1 MLTIFLKFIASAA
14 LLFAFYR
21 IVLRGKA
28 SYTVS
33 RAYLLALPIISVIFS
48 VVTFEVYP
56 SGTEIAIEQI
66 DFGHYTA
73 PATPVETDYVPDVA
87 PVQVTNTAAAPAAVQ
102 APAPSA
108 APVQEKR
115 PIVIDWMALLQW
127 GIPAVSLLLLLLA
140 VYYICK
146 VLVIKSRMNV
156 ETTAEGYS
164 LISSPNVDTPF
175 SFAKTIFLPT
185 SLNEPGKSLI
195 IRHEKAHIRHRHYA
209 DVWFMELITRLLW
222 FNPFVWLCRN
232 ELRNVHE
239 FQADHDVI
247 SSDVNINAYQ
257 TTLLEMVMNVSSPVV
272 NGFNHSFIRRRFV
285 EMKSTAAGTLG
296 RVAKIGTLVWF
307 VAMFCA
313 FTFTEKK
320 SEPNPAAAL
329 SPTGRTAEQKLLME
343 CKSMVNYSHSLTKNW
358 VYIER
363 ASDTPDKLALKKIH
377 NEQFPELQSELL
389 EVSEKWNNSDRE
401 ELESIFTF
409 INDTLFAYQK
419 DIMKALNS
427 IADYDDM
434 FNMLEIQIMVQDDE
448 DAVETNAANKAV
460 ARIDALIEKIKVGG
474 TAPTPTKNVAVQTL
488 GPGKFVIEGAV
499 DPGITDSCY
508 LIYFADEN
516 FEIIETPV
524 ACVPV
529 VDKKFHYE
537 VELND
542 LTVCRIRCIFPG
554 GEICSDWIETFAAPG
569 VTFGLTV
576 RNGFYT
582 PSSQYSNYL
591 SKIRRLAD
599 TYCKNHHLDENVAKP
614 DGLYKTWENVKYG
627 NWNNHKVE
635 KVEFCEKKTTVTLSP
650 SRWERSELSSDAC
663 LRDTAG
669 NLYKMLHNE
678 STGNRYID
686 YIRGA
691 RYSFEPLPKG
701 VTKFDMVSK
710 SDPNI
715 PAELAK
721 LFTKNTPGGYTNVI
735 VADITEDLNVNQ
747 KPNFNIT
754 FKTELKNEVTGCTF
768 EIVGDNDI
776 QTGNARLLGDIDLD
790 SNGEGTFSTYLG
802 EPCIV
807 WIIPTFADAPSVI
820 SRQIS
825 IPFVPGENAQFTLV
839 STGLQKNGSRF
850 TMEMPSYQLTGSKF
864 YAEWEKA
871 GKKFNEMFD
880 KQGDKAN
887 AAINEYVKKNGSNL
901 GLVMQYLIGPWNA
914 DYSILPQKT
923 LQNPMVKFLKKRDD
937 EFNKMIEES
946 QKRRDEAR
954 ANTAPGKMFI
964 DVDLQNMRNQ
974 NNRPSLS
981 DIIGKGR
988 HVLVNFCYPPSKKDT
1003 ETGKAID
1010 AMLEKYKEKPIDA
1023 ISIECN
1029 YISGPDSFKDILKG
1043 FGVSHKVYY
1052 DVNHQANRMYGFG
1065 NGEIILFGPDGTIL
1079 WRDIA
1084 ADELELTIENVLN
1097 GKATTHPVY
1106 SNPLQDSKVE
1116 SPQQGSTTGYSSQDD
1131 KYKAMFIY
1139 NFTKQ
1144 IEWPAK
1150 ETKGD
1155 FVICVVNQDNMLK
1168 QLKEIAKGKTVGKS
1182 TISVVGAKN
1191 IDEISKCQI
1200 LYLPTDESSTDKVK
1214 AVMAKFG
1221 NAATLIVTDSPE
1233 ALENGSCV
1241 NFVEIDDKIKYEIN
1255 KKAIED
1261 RNMKVLYSMAVNAIK

>member
-73 PATPVETDYVPDVA
+73 PTTPVETDYVTDVA
-87 PVQVTNTAAAPAAVQ
+87 PVQVTNASVTTADVQ
-102 APAPSA
+102 TPAPSA

-127 GIPAVSLLLLLLA
+127 GVPAVSLLLLLLA

-209 DVWFMELITRLLW
+209 DVWFMELVTRLLW

-320 SEPNPAAAL
+320 SEPNSIKAL
-329 SPTGRTAEQKLLME
+329 SPTERAASQKLLAE

-358 VYIER
+358 VYIDR
-363 ASDTPDKLALKKIH
+363 NPDTPDKLALKKIH
-377 NEQFPELQSELL
+377 NEDFPKLQAELL
-389 EVSEKWNNSDRE
+389 EVSEKWNDSDRK
-401 ELESIFTF
+401 ELESIFSF
-409 INDTLFAYQK
+409 INDSLFGYQK
-419 DIMKALNS
+419 NIMERLKTLT
-427 IADYDDM
+427 DYEDM
-434 FNMLEIQIMVQDDE
+434 FVAMDAQMMVEEGGD
-448 DAVETNAANKAV
+448 ETNAANKAV

-488 GPGKFVIEGAV
+488 GLGKFVIEGAV

-508 LIYFADEN
+508 LIYFADDN
-516 FEIIETPV
+516 FEIVETPV

-554 GEICSDWIETFAAPG
+554 GEICSAWIETFAAPG
-569 VTFGLTV
+569 VTFELTV
-576 RNGFYT
+576 HNGYY
-582 PSSQYSNYL
+582 SSSSLYSGYL
-591 SKIRRLAD
+591 TKIRRLAD
-599 TYCKNHHLDENVAKP
+599 TYCKNHHLAENVAKP

-627 NWNNHKVE
+627 NWNNHKID
-635 KVEFCEKKTTVTLSP
+635 KVDFCEKKTVVTLSTTH
-650 SRWERSELSSDAC
+650 WERADLSSDVC

-686 YIRGA
+686 YICGA
-691 RYSFEPLPKG
+691 RYAFEPLPKG
-701 VTKFDMVSK
+701 VTQFDIVQKVHKKVSFFNQNGENEWV
-710 SDPNI
+710 DVADYNV
-715 PAELAK
+715 
-721 LFTKNTPGGYTNVI
+721 NVI
-735 VADITEDLNVNQ
+735 VEKISENLNVNQ

-754 FKTELKNEVTGCTF
+754 FKTELTK
-768 EIVGDNDI
+768 EISGFKLELMSADETQPSRVIDDVYL
-776 QTGNARLLGDIDLD
+776 GN
-790 SNGEGTFSTYLG
+790 NGEATFSTYLD

-807 WIIPTFADAPSVI
+807 WVLQTMADGAAI
-820 SRQIS
+820 KAYQIS
-825 IPFVPGENAQFTLV
+825 IPFVPGENAQFTLT
-839 STGLQKNGSRF
+839 STGIKRDEGPGFR
-850 TMEMPSYQLTGSKF
+850 MEMPSYQLTGSKF
-864 YAEWEKA
+864 YTEWEKA
-871 GKKFNEMFD
+871 EKKFNEIFD

-887 AAINEYVKKNGSNL
+887 AAINEYVKKNANNL

-914 DYSILPQKT
+914 DYSILPEKT
-923 LQNPMVKFLKKRDD
+923 LQNPMVKLLKQRDD
-937 EFNKMIEES
+937 EWKKSIAES
-946 QKRRDEAR
+946 QKRREEAR
-954 ANTAPGKMFI
+954 TNTAPGKMFA
-964 DVDLQNMRNQ
+964 DLDLQNMSNP

-981 DIIGKGR
+981 DIVGKGR
-988 HVLVNFCYPPSKKDT
+988 YVLVNFCYSTEKK
-1003 ETGKAID
+1003 EIEGGKAID
-1010 AMLEKYKEKPIDA
+1010 AMLEKYKGKPIDGVSIMFSY
-1023 ISIECN
+1023 ISIPDLFED
-1029 YISGPDSFKDILKG
+1029 YIKSI
-1043 FGVSHKVYY
+1043 GVSHKMYY
-1052 DVNHQANRMYGFG
+1052 DVNHQASRLYGIS

-1084 ADELELTIENVLN
+1084 AEELEKAVKDALN
-1097 GKATTHPVY
+1097 GQANV
-1106 SNPLQDSKVE
+1106 
-1116 SPQQGSTTGYSSQDD
+1116 QQGSTTGYSSQDD
-1131 KYKAMFIY
+1131 KYKAMFVY
-1139 NFTKQ
+1139 NFTKSV
-1144 IEWPAK
+1144 EWPANVV
-1150 ETKGD
+1150 KGD

-1168 QLKEIAKGKTVGKS
+1168 QMEAIANGKMVGDCP
-1182 TISVVGAKN
+1182 ISVIGVKN
-1191 IDEISKCQI
+1191 INEIPKCHI
-1200 LYLPTDESSTDKVK
+1200 LYLPSNVTNADISAAVAKV
-1214 AVMAKFG
+1214 G
-1221 NAATLIVTDSPE
+1221 DAATLIVSDRPGTVKY
-1233 ALENGSCV
+1233 GSCINLV
-1241 NFVEIDDKIKYEIN
+1241 MVDDKIRFEIN
-1255 KKAIED
+1255 DKAIKD
-1261 RNMKVLYSMAVNAIK
+1261 RNLQLNKTLLAGAVNS

>member
-115 PIVIDWMALLQW
+115 PIVIDWMALVQW
-127 GIPAVSLLLLLLA
+127 GVPAISLLLLLLA

-146 VLVIKSRMNV
+146 VLVIKSKMNV
-156 ETTAEGYS
+156 ETTTEGYS

-209 DVWFMELITRLLW
+209 DVWFMELVTRLLW

-285 EMKSTAAGTLG
+285 EMKKSTVGTLG

-320 SEPNPAAAL
+320 SEPNSIKAL
-329 SPTGRTAEQKLLME
+329 SSTERAASQKLLAE

-358 VYIER
+358 VYIEK
-363 ASDTPDKLALKKIH
+363 ASDTPDKLALKKLH
-377 NEQFPELQSELL
+377 NEDYPKLQSELL
-389 EVSEKWNNSDRE
+389 EVSEKWNDANRK
-401 ELESIFTF
+401 ELESIFSF

-419 DIMKALNS
+419 NIMERLKTLT
-427 IADYDDM
+427 DYEDM
-434 FNMLEIQIMVQDDE
+434 FVAMDAQMMVEEGGD
-448 DAVETNAANKAV
+448 ETNAANEV
-460 ARIDALIEKIKVGG
+460 NARIDALIKEIR
-474 TAPTPTKNVAVQTL
+474 TAATTQTTTERTVFQTL

-516 FEIIETPV
+516 FEIIEKPV

-537 VELND
+537 VELDD

-569 VTFGLTV
+569 VTFELTV
-576 RNGFYT
+576 HNGYY
-582 PSSQYSNYL
+582 SSSSLYNGYL
-591 SKIRRLAD
+591 TRIRRLAD
-599 TYCKNHHLDENVAKP
+599 TYCKNHHLNDGVAKP
-614 DGLYKTWENVKYG
+614 EGLYKTWENVKYSVC
-627 NWNNHKVE
+627 NNQKIK
-635 KVEFCEKKTTVTLSP
+635 KVEFCEKKTVLTLSAEH
-650 SRWERSELSSDAC
+650 WERSGLSSDVC

-678 STGNRYID
+678 SGGTRRYLD

-701 VTKFDMVSK
+701 VTQFDLVQKVNNKVSFFNENGE
-710 SDPNI
+710 SQWVDV
-715 PAELAK
+715 AD
-721 LFTKNTPGGYTNVI
+721 YSVNVI
-735 VADITEDLNVNQ
+735 VADITENLNADQ
-747 KPNFNIT
+747 KPNFSIT
-754 FKTELKNEVTGCTF
+754 FKTELTNELSGFRLELDETHTS
-768 EIVGDNDI
+768 
-776 QTGNARLLGDIDLD
+776 TTRLLDDVELD
-790 SNGEGTFSTYLG
+790 SNGEATFSTYLD
-802 EPCIV
+802 EPCMV
-807 WIIPTFADAPSVI
+807 WVLQTLVDGGTIWSYQV
-820 SRQIS
+820 S
-825 IPFVPGENAQFTLV
+825 IPFVPGENAQFTLK
-839 STGLQKNGSRF
+839 STGIKRDGGMGFR
-850 TMEMPSYQLTGSKF
+850 MEMPSYQLTGSKF
-864 YAEWEKA
+864 YTEWEKA
-871 GKKFNEMFD
+871 EKKFNEIFD

-923 LQNPMVKFLKKRDD
+923 LQNPMVKLLKQRDD
-937 EFNKMIEES
+937 YWKKVREES
-946 QKRRDEAR
+946 LKRRNEAR

-964 DVDLQNMRNQ
+964 DLDLMNMTNT

-981 DIIGKGR
+981 DIVGKGR
-988 HVLVNFCYPPSKKDT
+988 HVLVHFSYSDDGAIKDSVEALWKKQKGGKVDVIGIKCTHISMSNFYDKIYKDM
-1003 ETGKAID
+1003 GIS
-1010 AMLEKYKEKPIDA
+1010 YKMYYDT
-1023 ISIECN
+1023 
-1029 YISGPDSFKDILKG
+1029 
-1043 FGVSHKVYY
+1043 SHKSS
-1052 DVNHQANRMYGFG
+1052 QYGLG
-1065 NGEIILFGPDGTIL
+1065 GKDEVILFGPDGTIL

-1106 SNPLQDSKVE
+1106 SNPLQDSKF
-1116 SPQQGSTTGYSSQDD
+1116 
-1131 KYKAMFIY
+1131 KAMNIY

-1144 IEWPAK
+1144 VEWPAS

-1168 QLKEIAKGKTVGKS
+1168 QLESITKGKTVGKS

-1191 IDEISKCQI
+1191 IEEISKCSI
-1200 LYLPTDESSTDKVK
+1200 LYLPTDESSSDKIK
-1214 AVMAKFG
+1214 SAVAKLG
-1221 NAATLIVTDSPE
+1221 SAATLIVSDSPG
-1233 ALENGSCV
+1233 ALENGSCI
-1241 NFVEIDDKIKYEIN
+1241 NFVMIDDKIKYEVN
-1255 KKAIED
+1255 QKAIED
-1261 RNMKVLYSMAVNAIK
+1261 HKLKATLYLMSNAINN

>member
-87 PVQVTNTAAAPAAVQ
+87 PVQVTTAAPAAPAAVQ
-102 APAPSA
+102 TPAPSA

-389 EVSEKWNNSDRE
+389 EVSKKWNDSDRK

-516 FEIIETPV
+516 FDIIETPV

-554 GEICSDWIETFAAPG
+554 GEICSAWIETFAAPG
-569 VTFGLTV
+569 VTFELTV
-576 RNGFYT
+576 HNGYYSA
-582 PSSQYSNYL
+582 SSQYSNYL

-599 TYCKNHHLDENVAKP
+599 TYCKNHHLNENVAKP

-650 SRWERSELSSDAC
+650 SRWEHSELSSDVC
-663 LRDTAG
+663 LRDSAG

-686 YIRGA
+686 YIRGV
-691 RYSFEPLPKG
+691 RYSFEPLPKD
-701 VTKFDMVSK
+701 VTKFDMVQKTNKKASVFNENGVNQWY
-710 SDPNI
+710 DVAGYNI
-715 PAELAK
+715 
-721 LFTKNTPGGYTNVI
+721 NVI
-735 VADITEDLNVNQ
+735 VADIAENLNADQ
-747 KPNFNIT
+747 KPNFSIT
-754 FKTELKNEVTGCTF
+754 FKTELTNEVSGCTF
-768 EIVGDNDI
+768 EVMSADEM

-790 SNGEGTFSTYLG
+790 SNGEGTFSTYLA

-807 WIIPTFADAPSVI
+807 WVLQTMADGGPIRAY
-820 SRQIS
+820 QIN
-825 IPFVPGENAQFTLV
+825 IPFVPGENAQFTLK
-839 STGLQKNGSRF
+839 STGIKRDGGLGFR
-850 TMEMPSYQLTGSKF
+850 MEMPSYQLTGSKF
-864 YAEWEKA
+864 YTEWEKA
-871 GKKFNEMFD
+871 EKKFNEMFD
-880 KQGDKAN
+880 KHGDKAN

-923 LQNPMVKFLKKRDD
+923 LQNPMVKLLKQRDD
-937 EFNKMIEES
+937 AWAKEREEALKRIE
-946 QKRRDEAR
+946 EAR
-954 ANTAPGKMFI
+954 ANTAPGKMF
-964 DVDLQNMRNQ
+964 VDLDLMNMTNT

-981 DIIGKGR
+981 DIVGKGR
-988 HVLVNFCYPPSKKDT
+988 YVLAHFSYSDNGAIKDSV
-1003 ETGKAID
+1003 EALWQKHKGSQVDVIG
-1010 AMLEKYKEKPIDA
+1010 
-1023 ISIECN
+1023 IECTH
-1029 YISGPDSFKDILKG
+1029 ISSSYFYDKIYKDMGISYKMYYDC
-1043 FGVSHKVYY
+1043 SHKSS
-1052 DVNHQANRMYGFG
+1052 QYGLG
-1065 NGEIILFGPDGTIL
+1065 GKEEAILFGPDGTIL
-1079 WRDIA
+1079 RRDIA
-1084 ADELELTIENVLN
+1084 AEELEKVVDETVN
-1097 GKATTHPVY
+1097 GQTSAT
-1106 SNPLQDSKVE
+1106 QGSKVE
-1116 SPQQGSTTGYSSQDD
+1116 SPQQNSTASYTSQDD
-1131 KYKAMFIY
+1131 KYKAMHIY

-1144 IEWPAK
+1144 VEWPAG

-1155 FVICVVNQDNMLK
+1155 FVICVVNQDNLLK
-1168 QLKEIAKGKTVGKS
+1168 QLKEITKGKTVGKS
-1182 TISVVGAKN
+1182 TISVVGVKS
-1191 IDEISKCQI
+1191 IDEISKCHI
-1200 LYLPTDESSTDKVK
+1200 LYLPQDESSADKIK
-1214 AVMAKFG
+1214 AIAAKLG
-1221 NAATLIVTDSPE
+1221 KAATLIVSDCQG
-1233 ALENGSCV
+1233 ALESGSCI
-1241 NFVEIDDKIKYEIN
+1241 NFVEINEKIKYEVSQN
-1255 KKAIED
+1255 AIEN
-1261 RNMKVLYSMAVNAIK
+1261 RKMKVNPALISMSVNN